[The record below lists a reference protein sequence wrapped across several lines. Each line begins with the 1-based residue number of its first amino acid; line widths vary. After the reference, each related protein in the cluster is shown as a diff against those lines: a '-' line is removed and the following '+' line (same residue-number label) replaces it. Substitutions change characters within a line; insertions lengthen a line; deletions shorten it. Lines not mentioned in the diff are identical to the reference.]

1 MTTDLT
7 YKYTLKGIN
16 KSDIDFLIKNNISG
30 ALKTF
35 IDNIYLYEDAQ
46 NFEKKMA
53 VIFKCVKD
61 VEDQLALGNT
71 APVKAN
77 HNLKKWEIK
86 VTEKQHKF
94 IKKVYLYKEFSLFL
108 NEIKDFTY
116 NNNQNIRAYIICNL
130 FDRYTSKPSLYYAIE
145 DIRLMRKATEL
156 EECGTDEQTS

>member
-1 MTTDLT
+1 MTNDLS
-7 YKYTLKGIN
+7 YRYLLKGIN

-30 ALKTF
+30 VLRTF

-61 VEDQLALGNT
+61 IEDQLSMGNT
-71 APVKAN
+71 AHVKAN
-77 HNLKKWEIK
+77 SGLKNWEIK

-94 IKKVYLYKEFSLFL
+94 MKKVYLYKEFSLFL

-116 NNNQNIRAYIICNL
+116 NNNQNMRAFIICNL

-145 DIRLMRKATEL
+145 DIRLMKKAAEL
-156 EECGTDEQTS
+156 EECQNNEQTS

>member
-1 MTTDLT
+1 MTSDLN

-16 KSDIDFLIKNNISG
+16 KSDINFLVKNNISG
-30 ALKTF
+30 VLKAF

-61 VEDQLALGNT
+61 LEDQLAMGNT
-71 APVKAN
+71 ASVKASSN
-77 HNLKKWEIK
+77 IKNWEIK

-108 NEIKDFTY
+108 NEIKDFSY
-116 NNNQNIRAYIICNL
+116 NNNQNMRAYIICNL

-145 DIRLMRKATEL
+145 DLRLYKKATEL
-156 EECGTDEQTS
+156 EECSNNEQTS